1 MRSNVKIPPSGI
13 DRYPECDEL
22 RESGGERRLAATRL
36 CYRTRRPNRTKAQ
49 RHCHGNLTL
58 AITAPLAYSYGMRVI
73 VVEDEPIAREGL
85 RAMLAAVPA
94 VEVVGAFASAD
105 AARRGIRASLPDVMF
120 VDVEMP
126 GEGGVDLVRSIPAE
140 SRPHVVF
147 VTAHENY
154 AANAFDVEA
163 VDYVLKPI
171 DEQRL
176 RQAIERVRRLI
187 EAAERADVHARLT
200 DAIADALPNG
210 NALLT
215 RISARVGDKLVVMR
229 LSDVSRI
236 EADGDYMRV
245 HAKGHSM
252 LVRMTMRDL
261 EQRLDPATFVRIHR
275 SSVVNVDFVASVDL
289 LSHGEQVATLTDGA
303 RVRIG
308 RTYRPALSVALG
320 ERV

>member
-1 MRSNVKIPPSGI
+1 
-13 DRYPECDEL
+13 
-22 RESGGERRLAATRL
+22 
-36 CYRTRRPNRTKAQ
+36 
-49 RHCHGNLTL
+49 
-58 AITAPLAYSYGMRVI
+58 MRVI
-73 VVEDEPIAREGL
+73 IVEDEPIARDGL
-85 RAMLAAVPA
+85 RAMLAAVPG
-94 VEVVGAFASAD
+94 VEVVGAFATAD
-105 AARRGIRASLPDVMF
+105 AARRGIRANFPDAMF

-126 GEGGVDLVRSIPAE
+126 GEGGVDLVRSIPVE

-187 EAAERADVHARLT
+187 EARESANAHARLA
-200 DAIADALPNG
+200 DAIAATVPASDG
-210 NALLT
+210 HLT

-229 LSDVSRI
+229 LSDVSWI

-245 HAKGHSM
+245 HSKGHSM

-261 EQRLDPATFVRIHR
+261 EQRLDPATFVRVHR
-275 SSVVNVDFVASVDL
+275 SSVINIDFISSVDL
-289 LSHGEQVATLTDGA
+289 LSHGEQVATLNDGA

-308 RTYRPALSVALG
+308 RTYRPGLSEALG
-320 ERV
+320 ERA